1 VIVRISNE
9 GQYRLDDGLHGRL
22 DELDDAVVKAVE
34 GGDEDGYHAAFEELL
49 HVVRTEGEPLD
60 VDDLEPSEYIL
71 PPADLTFVEAGE
83 EWSGEGLIPD
93 PAPPAA

>member
-9 GQYRLDDGLHGRL
+9 GQYRLDDGLHARL
-22 DELDDAVVKAVE
+22 DELDDTVVRAVE
-34 GGDEDGYHAAFEELL
+34 AGDEDGYHAAFEELL
-49 HVVRTEGEPLD
+49 QVVRSEGEPLD
-60 VDDLEPSEYIL
+60 ADDLEPSEYIL

-83 EWSGEGLIPD
+83 EFSGEGLIPD